1 MIFTPYINSPVI
13 SRSPYSV
20 DFAICM
26 GKREQEHVNI
36 RCPVAQEQRINPSHW
51 GKKGD

>member
-26 GKREQEHVNI
+26 GKGNK
-36 RCPVAQEQRINPSHW
+36 SM
-51 GKKGD
+51 